1 MGNIIRS
8 PLAENLFRH
17 LAEEAG
23 LDGKYE
29 VDSAG
34 TGGWHAGESPD
45 ARMRRT
51 AAGHGLIYDGS
62 ARQVRLSDFDRF
74 DLILAMDT
82 DNLRELRSLAQN
94 PEQRR
99 KVRLLRD
106 YDPAAGR
113 EASVPDPYYG
123 GDQDFEETYRAVE
136 SGVAGLLQSLEARR
150 E

>member
-1 MGNIIRS
+1 
-8 PLAENLFRH
+8 
-17 LAEEAG
+17 
-23 LDGKYE
+23 
-29 VDSAG
+29 
-34 TGGWHAGESPD
+34 
-45 ARMRRT
+45 MRRT

-106 YDPAAGR
+106 YDPTAGR